1 MKNIL
6 ILLSAAVMLLL
17 LSRCAK
23 VNVFQEP
30 PDAPVIDS
38 LSPAT
43 GRAGTQVRLWG
54 SGFSTITSL
63 DTVWINGVR
72 VRVDS
77 PSTSTVL
84 LVTLLNSTGTGHVRI
99 SVKGQSAEGPIF
111 TYLSGGGGQSAP
123 LITNA
128 KYGWADGGGYAV
140 YVNALPAT
148 DNVIHLMVGG
158 VEVPIAYVTRPGTTF
173 YDPAE
178 GLRLLVSDN
187 EAVQTNAVDIY
198 ANFQATYSG
207 IPGNIYPFQI
217 KPAITDIVSRH
228 GEYSF
233 AAGDTITI
241 TGNFFGAPTL
251 PSSVGLVYNGLPLAS
266 PSIVK
271 WSNKEIKAVM
281 PAFATVPP
289 DAGIPL
295 SVKVGSLES
304 TPLGIKYL
312 GAISATISVL
322 AGSDQGYAEGTGA
335 AAKFNAPAGIALD
348 ASGNLYVADQ
358 SNNRI
363 RKITPAG
370 VVTTVAG
377 SSTAG
382 FRDGGAADAWFNQPA
397 GVAVDET
404 GAVYVA
410 DYLNNRIRIISNGIV
425 STFSGDGGTGQY
437 WYPTGVAMNNHN
449 LVYVADMNHHRIQQV
464 LNATLF
470 TLAGGL
476 QGFSDG
482 TGAAAK
488 FNQPYGVAL
497 DANGTIY
504 VADQSNHAIRRIT
517 TTGVVTTLAGGT
529 DGKADG
535 TGTAAQFE
543 LPRAVALDP
552 QGNIYVADFYSLHLR
567 KITPDG
573 VVSTVAALAADGSEI
588 SFSAPAGIAIDAQGV
603 VYVSDAGTHRIYKVT
618 F

>member
-6 ILLSAAVMLLL
+6 TILLASATFLL

-43 GRAGTQVRLWG
+43 GRVGTQVRLWG
-54 SGFSTITSL
+54 SGFSTFTSL

-84 LVTLLNSTGTGHVRI
+84 LVTLLDSTGTGHVRI
-99 SVKGQSAEGPIF
+99 SVKGRTAEGPIF
-111 TYLSGGGGQSAP
+111 TYLGGGGNASAP
-123 LITNA
+123 VITNA

-158 VEVPIAYVTRPGTTF
+158 VEVPIAEVTRPGTTL

-178 GLRLLVSDN
+178 GFRLLVSDGD
-187 EAVQTNAVDIY
+187 AVRNNAVDIY
-198 ANFQATYSG
+198 ANFQVTYSG
-207 IPGNIYPFQI
+207 VPSNIYPFQI
-217 KPAITDIVSRH
+217 IPVITDIVSRH
-228 GEYSF
+228 GEYAF

-251 PSSVGLVYNGLPLAS
+251 PSAIVMVYNGLPLVS

-281 PAFATVPP
+281 PAYPTVPP

-295 SVKVGSLES
+295 SIKVGNLEG
-304 TPLGIKYL
+304 TPLAIKYL
-312 GAISATISVL
+312 GAISATVTVL
-322 AGSDQGYAEGTGA
+322 AGSDQGYADGTGA
-335 AAKFNAPAGIALD
+335 AAKFNSPAGIALD
-348 ASGNLYVADQ
+348 AAGNLYVADQ
-358 SNNRI
+358 YNNRI

-370 VVTTVAG
+370 VVTTLAG
-377 SSTAG
+377 GATAG
-382 FRDGGAADAWFNQPA
+382 FRDGGAADAWFNQPL

-410 DYLNNRIRIISNGIV
+410 DYVNNRIRIISNGIV
-425 STFSGDGGTGQY
+425 GTFSGDGGSSQY
-437 WYPTGVAMNNHN
+437 YYPTGIAMNNHN
-449 LVYVADMNHHRIQQV
+449 LAYVADMNNHRIREII
-464 LNATLF
+464 NASVF
-470 TLAGGL
+470 TVAGGL
-476 QGFSDG
+476 QGFADG
-482 TGAAAK
+482 TGADAK

-497 DANGTIY
+497 DPNGTLY
-504 VADQSNHAIRRIT
+504 VADQGNHAIRKIT
-517 TTGVVTTLAGGT
+517 SGGVVTTLAGGT
-529 DGKADG
+529 DGRADG
-535 TGTAAQFE
+535 AGTAARFE
-543 LPRAVALDP
+543 LPRALAIDP
-552 QGNIYVADFYSLHLR
+552 QGNIYVADFYNPHIR
-567 KITPDG
+567 KITPQG
-573 VVSTVAALAADGSEI
+573 VAGTIAALSGDGSDA
-588 SFSAPAGIAIDAQGV
+588 SFSAPTGIAVNAQGI
-603 VYVSDAGTHRIYKVT
+603 VYISDAGTHKIYKMT

>member
-6 ILLSAAVMLLL
+6 TILLASATFLL

-43 GRAGTQVRLWG
+43 GRVGTQVRLWG
-54 SGFSTITSL
+54 SGFSTFTSL

-84 LVTLLNSTGTGHVRI
+84 LVTLLDSTGTGHVRI
-99 SVKGQSAEGPIF
+99 SVKGRTAEGPIF
-111 TYLSGGGGQSAP
+111 TYLGGGGNASAP
-123 LITNA
+123 VITNA

-158 VEVPIAYVTRPGTTF
+158 VEVPIAEVTRPGTTL

-178 GLRLLVSDN
+178 GFRLLVSDGD
-187 EAVQTNAVDIY
+187 AVRNNAVDIY
-198 ANFQATYSG
+198 ANFQVTYSG
-207 IPGNIYPFQI
+207 VPSNIYPFQI
-217 KPAITDIVSRH
+217 IPVITDIVSRH
-228 GEYSF
+228 GEYAF

-251 PSSVGLVYNGLPLAS
+251 PSAIVMVYNGLPLVS

-281 PAFATVPP
+281 PAYPTVPP

-295 SVKVGSLES
+295 SIKVGNLEG
-304 TPLGIKYL
+304 TPLAIKYL
-312 GAISATISVL
+312 GAISATVTVL
-322 AGSDQGYAEGTGA
+322 AGSDQGYADGTGA
-335 AAKFNAPAGIALD
+335 AAKFNSPAGIALD
-348 ASGNLYVADQ
+348 AAGNLYVADQ
-358 SNNRI
+358 YNNRI

-370 VVTTVAG
+370 VVTTLAG
-377 SSTAG
+377 GATAG
-382 FRDGGAADAWFNQPA
+382 FRDGGAADAWFNQPL

-410 DYLNNRIRIISNGIV
+410 DYVNNRIRIISNGIV
-425 STFSGDGGTGQY
+425 GTFSGDGGSSQY
-437 WYPTGVAMNNHN
+437 YYPTGIAMNNHN
-449 LVYVADMNHHRIQQV
+449 LAYVADMNNHRIREII
-464 LNATLF
+464 NATVF
-470 TLAGGL
+470 TVAGGL
-476 QGFSDG
+476 QGFADG
-482 TGAAAK
+482 TGADAK

-497 DANGTIY
+497 DPNGTLY
-504 VADQSNHAIRRIT
+504 VADQGNHAIRKIT
-517 TTGVVTTLAGGT
+517 SGGVVTTLAGGT
-529 DGKADG
+529 DGRADG
-535 TGTAAQFE
+535 AGTAARFE
-543 LPRAVALDP
+543 LPRALAIDP
-552 QGNIYVADFYSLHLR
+552 QGNIYVADFYNPHIR
-567 KITPDG
+567 KITPQG
-573 VVSTVAALAADGSEI
+573 VAGTIAALSGDGSDA
-588 SFSAPAGIAIDAQGV
+588 SFSAPTGIAVNAQGI
-603 VYVSDAGTHRIYKVT
+603 VYISDAGTHKIYKMT

>member
-6 ILLSAAVMLLL
+6 TILLASATFLL

-43 GRAGTQVRLWG
+43 GRVGTQVRLWG
-54 SGFSTITSL
+54 SGFSTFTSL

-84 LVTLLNSTGTGHVRI
+84 LVTLLDSTGTGHVRI
-99 SVKGQSAEGPIF
+99 SVKGRTAEGPIF
-111 TYLSGGGGQSAP
+111 TYLGGGGNASAP
-123 LITNA
+123 VITNA

-158 VEVPIAYVTRPGTTF
+158 VEVPIAEVTRPGTTL
-173 YDPAE
+173 YDPAD
-178 GLRLLVSDN
+178 GFRLLVSDGD
-187 EAVQTNAVDIY
+187 AVRNNAVDIY
-198 ANFQATYSG
+198 ANFQVTYSG
-207 IPGNIYPFQI
+207 VPSNIYPFQI
-217 KPAITDIVSRH
+217 IPVITDIVSRH
-228 GEYSF
+228 GEYAF

-251 PSSVGLVYNGLPLAS
+251 PSAIVMVYNGLPLVS

-281 PAFATVPP
+281 PAYPTVPP

-295 SVKVGSLES
+295 SIKVGNLEG
-304 TPLGIKYL
+304 TPLAIKYL
-312 GAISATISVL
+312 GAISATVTVL
-322 AGSDQGYAEGTGA
+322 AGSDQGYADGTGA
-335 AAKFNAPAGIALD
+335 AAKFNSPAGIALD
-348 ASGNLYVADQ
+348 AAGNLYVADQ
-358 SNNRI
+358 YNNRI

-370 VVTTVAG
+370 VVTTLAG
-377 SSTAG
+377 GATAG
-382 FRDGGAADAWFNQPA
+382 FRDGGAADAWFNQPL

-410 DYLNNRIRIISNGIV
+410 DYVNNRIRIISNGIV
-425 STFSGDGGTGQY
+425 GTFSGDGGSSQY
-437 WYPTGVAMNNHN
+437 YYPTGIAMNNHN
-449 LVYVADMNHHRIQQV
+449 LAYVADMNNHRIREII
-464 LNATLF
+464 NATVF
-470 TLAGGL
+470 TVAGGL
-476 QGFSDG
+476 QGFADG
-482 TGAAAK
+482 TGADAK

-497 DANGTIY
+497 DPNGTLY
-504 VADQSNHAIRRIT
+504 VADQGNHAIRKIT
-517 TTGVVTTLAGGT
+517 SGGVVTTLAGGT
-529 DGKADG
+529 DGRADG
-535 TGTAAQFE
+535 AGTAARFE
-543 LPRAVALDP
+543 LPRALAIDP
-552 QGNIYVADFYSLHLR
+552 QGNIYVADFYNPHIR
-567 KITPDG
+567 KITPQG
-573 VVSTVAALAADGSEI
+573 VAGTIAALSGDGSDA
-588 SFSAPAGIAIDAQGV
+588 SFSAPTGIAVNAQGI
-603 VYVSDAGTHRIYKVT
+603 VYISDAGTHKIYKMT